1 MKAKRIKWQE
11 AKLSQ
16 QKERLVFLDESSV
29 NIDMTRRYGRA
40 VGKKRVHGSVPL
52 NTPKSQTIL
61 ASVRLNGQMTHTMY
75 AGGTTGDIFLNYLKT
90 VLIPTLHK
98 GDIVIMDN
106 MRSHHVAGVEETLRN
121 AGMVPLYLPPYSP
134 DLNPI
139 EMLWSKIKALL
150 RKWGCRAAALL
161 PSAVER
167 AFSLVTQKDCSGWF
181 DADGYCSAF

>member
-1 MKAKRIKWQE
+1 
-11 AKLSQ
+11 
-16 QKERLVFLDESSV
+16 
-29 NIDMTRRYGRA
+29 MTRRYGRA

-61 ASVRLNGQMTHTMY
+61 ASVRLNGQTTYTMY
-75 AGGTTGDIFLNYLKT
+75 AGGTTGDRFLDYLKN
-90 VLIPTLHK
+90 VLIPSLHR
-98 GDIVIMDN
+98 GDIVVMDN
-106 MRSHHVAGVEETLRN
+106 MRSHHVAGVEETLRD

-139 EMLWSKIKALL
+139 EMLWSKVKALL